1 MEHSGLKI
9 EYERRK
15 QMKKAT
21 LLFNA
26 AIGILISVPLL
37 VAKINCSRR
46 TQETGTRTMSPA
58 EVELEIKANTE
69 TVDTTEKSMEF
80 IPYDFIPLSKGLQT
94 SIYYSCKE
102 YCLNYDLILAI
113 IKQESAFCV
122 DAIGD
127 NGHAYGLMQ
136 VQDIWWDDAAMA
148 LGLAEWKTDPAE
160 NVQLGIYALN
170 EFLEEYQ
177 GDLIQALNAYNN
189 SSTYSDAI
197 FANMAWIKEKK
208 NGY

>member
-1 MEHSGLKI
+1 
-9 EYERRK
+9 
-15 QMKKAT
+15 
-21 LLFNA
+21 
-26 AIGILISVPLL
+26 
-37 VAKINCSRR
+37 
-46 TQETGTRTMSPA
+46 
-58 EVELEIKANTE
+58 
-69 TVDTTEKSMEF
+69 
-80 IPYDFIPLSKGLQT
+80 
-94 SIYYSCKE
+94 
-102 YCLNYDLILAI
+102 
-113 IKQESAFCV
+113 
-122 DAIGD
+122 
-127 NGHAYGLMQ
+127 MQ

-148 LGLAEWKTDPAE
+148 LGLTEWKTDPAE

>member
-1 MEHSGLKI
+1 
-9 EYERRK
+9 
-15 QMKKAT
+15 MKKAT
-21 LLFNA
+21 LLINA

-37 VAKINCSRR
+37 VAKVNCSRR

-148 LGLAEWKTDPAE
+148 LGLTEWKTDPAE

-170 EFLEEYQ
+170 ELS
-177 GDLIQALNAYNN
+177 LIH
-189 SSTYSDAI
+189 I
-197 FANMAWIKEKK
+197 
-208 NGY
+208 

>member
-1 MEHSGLKI
+1 
-9 EYERRK
+9 
-15 QMKKAT
+15 MKKAT
-21 LLFNA
+21 LLINA

-37 VAKINCSRR
+37 VAKVNCSRR

-122 DAIGD
+122 DA
-127 NGHAYGLMQ
+127 
-136 VQDIWWDDAAMA
+136 AMA

-197 FANMAWIKEKK
+197 FANMAWIKENK
-208 NGY
+208 NG